1 MTFSPSFNVILDK
14 SLSEQ
19 EKNGVLDK
27 IRKLEGVLGADFNK
41 AASTPESQIFVN
53 YTTNGVTKN
62 PVNEV
67 RKIKGVQNVRH
78 YD

>member
-14 SLSEQ
+14 SLNDQ
-19 EKNGVLDK
+19 EKNDVLDK
-27 IRKLEGVLGADFNK
+27 IRKLDGVLGADFNK
-41 AASTPESQIFVN
+41 AAATPESQIFVN

-67 RKIKGVQNVRH
+67 RRIAGVKDVRH

>member
-1 MTFSPSFNVILDK
+1 MTFSPSFNVLLDRN
-14 SLSEQ
+14 LSEQ
-19 EKNGVLDK
+19 EKNDVLDK
-27 IRKLEGVLGADFNK
+27 VRKLEGVLGADFNK
-41 AASTPESQIFVN
+41 AAASPETTIFVN

-67 RKIKGVQNVRH
+67 RKIPGVKNVRH